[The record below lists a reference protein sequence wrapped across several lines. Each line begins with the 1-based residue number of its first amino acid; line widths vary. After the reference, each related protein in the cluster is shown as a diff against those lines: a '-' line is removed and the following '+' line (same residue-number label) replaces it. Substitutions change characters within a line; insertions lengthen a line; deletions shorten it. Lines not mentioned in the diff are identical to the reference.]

1 MKKIELMEL
10 SNFIEEIPSIKTI
23 DFWYY
28 KNNNWWIKIKIDISN
43 NIVWNV
49 VQELWHI
56 LNYIS
61 TNEKLPTIFYPV
73 SPPPYMN
80 WWPNDFLS
88 WIIESKESSFS
99 PINALEWLKWRLPN
113 PVDDLSLWNSN

>member
-23 DFWYY
+23 DFGYY

-49 VQELWHI
+49 VQELGHI

-80 WWPNDFLS
+80 GGPNDFLS

-99 PINALEWLKWRLPN
+99 PINALEWLKGRLPN